1 MSKVI
6 IFHLVYFKL
15 AWVNFKWLC
24 PLLESNISSSRQS
37 SSWLVNMWKNYQNN
51 IFTAGICWPMN
62 SYVSSLLGETY
73 CFHPVCLCVTK
84 VCLYSSYNLNGNSL
98 NLCFLAYYH
107 MENHISIQNFD
118 GTIFLLEDIALFE
131 L

>member
-1 MSKVI
+1 M
-6 IFHLVYFKL
+6 KL
-15 AWVNFKWLC
+15 AYNYFVFIEQVGLAVVNGQLMAIGGFDGTTYLKTIEVYD
-24 PLLESNISSSRQS
+24 PETN
-37 SSWLVNMWKNYQNN
+37 SWKLW
-51 IFTAGICWPMN
+51 
-62 SYVSSLLGETY
+62 
-73 CFHPVCLCVTK
+73 VCLCVTK